1 MGRGTWLWAS
11 TQHAV
16 SVAQPG
22 HLLTATICH
31 LAFWLLRCI
40 FNPFETPQKCFQE
53 VYCNP
58 CPGRSKQPH
67 AAITL
72 LVVDQDRHFF
82 LMWFQ
87 FEQNHEIDV
96 HSLPTVVMVWMIKIS
111 LKGVASFQRRWICK
125 RAMKIVSE
133 IELVRS
139 LGRLY
144 PHFISTQRWLKTDL

>member
-11 TQHAV
+11 TQHAF
-16 SVAQPG
+16 SWAQPG
-22 HLLTATICH
+22 YLLTATICP
-31 LAFWLLRCI
+31 AFWLYRCI
-40 FNPFETPQKCFQE
+40 FDPFEPPQKCFQE

-58 CPGRSKQPH
+58 CPGWSKQPH
-67 AAITL
+67 TAITL
-72 LVVDQDRHFF
+72 LVVDQDRLWGDSNLSKTTKSTFIPCQ
-82 LMWFQ
+82 LW
-87 FEQNHEIDV
+87 
-96 HSLPTVVMVWMIKIS
+96 LLVMVRMIKIS

>member
-1 MGRGTWLWAS
+1 MGRRTWLLAS
-11 TQHAV
+11 THHAF
-16 SVAQPG
+16 SGAQPG
-22 HLLTATICH
+22 HLLTATICP
-31 LAFWLLRCI
+31 AFWLYKCI

-58 CPGRSKQPH
+58 CPSVQAGQSNHIQ
-67 AAITL
+67 L
-72 LVVDQDRHFF
+72 LHCLIRIDTIF
-82 LMWFQ
+82 LRWFQ

-96 HSLPTVVMVWMIKIS
+96 HSLPTVVMVRMIKIS